1 MINSQL
7 ILIMFSIK
15 KYERYLKVYKER
27 QLKESLSQNY
37 IFSSLKNKNKKL
49 ELILCSNLYCKS
61 AQRSLYNSPTNKDNF
76 FITNIKSFNKLPSI
90 SRKSLFNSSSHEQLL
105 KQRESYNNIK
115 LKVIDNLKV
124 NNKDNNIYSFSYKN
138 IHKLKYK

>member
-49 ELILCSNLYCKS
+49 ELILNSNLYCKS
-61 AQRSLYNSPTNKDNF
+61 AQRSLYNSPTNKQNF
-76 FITNIKSFNKLPSI
+76 FITNIKSLNRLPSI
-90 SRKSLFNSSSHEQLL
+90 NRKSLFNSSSHEKLL

-124 NNKDNNIYSFSYKN
+124 NNKNNNIYSFSYKN
-138 IHKLKYK
+138 IHKLK

>member
-1 MINSQL
+1 
-7 ILIMFSIK
+7 MFSIK

-37 IFSSLKNKNKKL
+37 IFSSLKKKNKKL
-49 ELILCSNLYCKS
+49 ELILNSNLYCKS
-61 AQRSLYNSPTNKDNF
+61 AQISLYNSPTNKQNF
-76 FITNIKSFNKLPSI
+76 FITNIKSFDRLPSI
-90 SRKSLFNSSSHEQLL
+90 NRKSLFNSSSHEKLL

-124 NNKDNNIYSFSYKN
+124 NNKNNNIYSFSYKN
-138 IHKLKYK
+138 IHKLK

>member
-49 ELILCSNLYCKS
+49 ELILNSNLYCKS

>member
-1 MINSQL
+1 
-7 ILIMFSIK
+7 MFSIK

-49 ELILCSNLYCKS
+49 ELILNSNLYCKS
-61 AQRSLYNSPTNKDNF
+61 AQRSLYNSPTNKQNF
-76 FITNIKSFNKLPSI
+76 FITNINSFNRLPSI
-90 SRKSLFNSSSHEQLL
+90 NRKSLFNSSSHEKLL

-124 NNKDNNIYSFSYKN
+124 NNKNNNIYSFSYKN
-138 IHKLKYK
+138 IHKLK